1 MKKFICPIGIIL
13 IFFSVAGGQQIL
25 ENTVISS
32 GVTEE
37 YLNHLDDFIESYIDQ
52 QLIPGS
58 VFLIA
63 GKGKTIY
70 QKAVGNH
77 SLENSA
83 TYPLDDLFR
92 IAFRE
97 MQIADRFN
105 EKVFSFSM
113 RPIKKAIT
121 IRHLMIPTSGIL
133 YRGLDQ
139 KAMKIVYQ
147 KHSMTSAG
155 LSYPDWTKEK
165 PVNQFTKVPLAFEPG
180 KPYAHNGETI
190 SVSGEAVQNMD
201 YALASGKKH
210 FAGDDGLLSSAEDY
224 MIFLQ
229 VLLNNG
235 RYKSKK
241 ILRKKTAEL
250 MASAQMTHL
259 NRSGNG
265 FSKLSGITYSTDF
278 ALLTEKS
285 KIYGLKSPGTYEWS
299 EFFNTRYFIEHE
311 EELIFIGMTE
321 V

>member
-25 ENTVISS
+25 ENTVVSS

-37 YLNHLDDFIESYIDQ
+37 YLNHFIESYVDQ
-52 QLIPGS
+52 QLIPGG

-77 SLENSA
+77 SLGNSE

-92 IAFRE
+92 IAFWE
-97 MQIADRFN
+97 MQIVDRFN
-105 EKVFSFSM
+105 EQDFSFNT

-121 IRHLMIPTSGIL
+121 IRHLMMPTLGIL

-147 KHSMTSAG
+147 KHHMTSAG
-155 LSYPDWTKEK
+155 PSSPDWTKEK
-165 PVNQFTKVPLAFEPG
+165 LVNQFAKVPLTFEPG
-180 KPYAHNGETI
+180 KRYVHNGETI
-190 SVSGEAVQNMD
+190 SVSGGAVQNMD
-201 YALASGKKH
+201 YPLASGKKH
-210 FAGDDGLLSSAEDY
+210 FASSSLITSLKA
-224 MIFLQ
+224 F
-229 VLLNNG
+229 LNNG
-235 RYKSKK
+235 SYKSKR
-241 ILRKKTAEL
+241 ILRKKTVEL
-250 MASAQMTHL
+250 MASDQMAHL
-259 NRSGNG
+259 NQSGNG
-265 FSKLSGITYSTDF
+265 FSKLSRITYSPGF

-285 KIYGLKSPGTYEWS
+285 GTYEWN